1 MRIKVMTF
9 NIRYDTKGDGI
20 NCFDGRKAMIKEFLD
35 KEMPDVIGF
44 QEVLPHIRKWLSEN
58 LTDYVVLG
66 MGRDAKYS
74 DEGVSIAYRKDK
86 FDLYKFDQFWLS
98 ETPDV
103 PGSRFVLDQSTC
115 PRITVLATLV
125 SKEDGKV
132 FTFANTHLDHV
143 GKMARACGASLLMT
157 RLMNDNKYP
166 FFLTGD
172 FNDFPDS
179 DPIQTILKV
188 PGVKEL
194 TEEISADGV
203 TFHNYGK
210 ITKAHKIDY
219 IFSNEETKLIK
230 NSLKIHTDE
239 KDGIWLSDHYPISVI
254 AEI

>member
-1 MRIKVMTF
+1 MKIKVMTF
-9 NIRYDTKGDGI
+9 NIRYDTKDDGV
-20 NCFDGRKAMIKEFLD
+20 NCFDGRKDMIKKFLD
-35 KEMPDVIGF
+35 KEMPDIVGF
-44 QEVLPHIRKWLSEN
+44 QEVLPHVRQWLSKN
-58 LTDYVVLG
+58 LTEYVVLG
-66 MGRDAKYS
+66 MGRKEDYS

-103 PGSRFVLDQSTC
+103 PGSRFVLDQSQC

-125 SKEDGKV
+125 CKEDSKV

-143 GKMARACGASLLMT
+143 GKMARVCGASLLMT
-157 RLMNDNKYP
+157 RLMNNNKYP

-179 DPIQTILKV
+179 EAIQTILKV
-188 PGVKEL
+188 KGVKEL
-194 TEEISADGV
+194 TEDISADDV

-210 ITKAHKIDY
+210 ITKSHKIDY
-219 IFSNEETKLIK
+219 IFSNKETTLDKK
-230 NSLKIHTDE
+230 SLKIHTDNA
-239 KDGIWLSDHYPISVI
+239 DGIWLSDHYPISVI

>member
-1 MRIKVMTF
+1 MKIKVMTF
-9 NIRYDTKGDGI
+9 NIRYDTKDDGI

-35 KEMPDVIGF
+35 KEMPDIIGF
-44 QEVLPHIRKWLSEN
+44 QEVLPHVRQWLTKN

-66 MGRDAKYS
+66 MGRDEHYGN
-74 DEGVSIAYRKDK
+74 EGVSIAYRKDK

-103 PGSRFVLDQSTC
+103 PGSRFVLDQSVC

-125 SKEDGKV
+125 CKEDGKV

-143 GKMARACGASLLMT
+143 GKMARVCGSSLLMT

-172 FNDFPDS
+172 FNDYPDS
-179 DPIQTILKV
+179 DCIQTILKV
-188 PGVKEL
+188 KGVKEL
-194 TEEISADGV
+194 TEEISADDV

-219 IFSNEETKLIK
+219 IFSNEETKLKK
-230 NSLKIHTDE
+230 NSLKVHTDE
-239 KDGIWLSDHYPISVI
+239 ADGIWLSDHYPISVV

>member
-1 MRIKVMTF
+1 MKIKVMTF
-9 NIRYDTKGDGI
+9 NIRYDTTGDGE
-20 NCFDGRKAMIKEFLD
+20 NCFNGRKAMIKEFLD
-35 KEMPDVIGF
+35 KEKPDIVGF
-44 QEVLPHIRKWLSEN
+44 QEVLPHVRLWLSEN
-58 LTDYVVLG
+58 MTDYVVLG
-66 MGRDAKYS
+66 MGRDKKYG

-103 PGSRFVLDQSTC
+103 PGSRFVLDQSAC

-125 SKEDGKV
+125 CKEDGKV

-143 GKMARACGASLLMT
+143 GEMARVCGASLLMT

-172 FNDFPDS
+172 FNAFPDS
-179 DPIQTILKV
+179 GAIKTILKV
-188 PGVKEL
+188 DGVKEL
-194 TEEISADGV
+194 TAEIPASFA

-210 ITKAHKIDY
+210 VKENCKIDY
-219 IFSNEETKLIK
+219 IFSNEETKLEK
-230 NSLKIHTDE
+230 KSLKVHTDN
-239 KDGIWLSDHYPISVI
+239 KDGIWLSDHYPVSVI